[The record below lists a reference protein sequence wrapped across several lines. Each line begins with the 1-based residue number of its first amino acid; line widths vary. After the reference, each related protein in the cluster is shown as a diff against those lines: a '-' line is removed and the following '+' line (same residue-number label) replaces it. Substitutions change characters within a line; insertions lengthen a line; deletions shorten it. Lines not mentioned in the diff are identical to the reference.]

1 MEMAPQDALAKQT
14 IVAPQN
20 ALAICE
26 PFHPDLHGQ
35 DENSTPNIDR
45 HFLIYTTITLAEF
58 YSNEYKS
65 EEISLRRHRKAITL
79 MRMMDGDDNNDNDN
93 NNNNNNNNNNKH
105 PVIRNYKHLA
115 QKSLCL
121 EIIRAD
127 ELQPGQEAV
136 AYLKTFWLRIVQR
149 CWKKVF
155 KQRKAILKGR
165 MSIRTQQEHMRTG
178 QWPPHLRYWPPFR
191 LNLAN

>member
-1 MEMAPQDALAKQT
+1 MKKRVAMAPQDAVAPQN

-79 MRMMDGDDNNDNDN
+79 MRMMDGDDDN
-93 NNNNNNNNNNKH
+93 NNIIDNKH

-155 KQRKAILKGR
+155 KQRKVILKGR
-165 MSIRTQQEHMRTG
+165 MSIRIQQEHMRTG